1 MSTSR
6 FHLDHPALRRAA
18 SIQEVSDFLGITKQ
32 HVEQRICAGRIRA
45 VKVPRKRAVR
55 VLPAALISYLEA
67 NARIPKDGKP
77 CDLVAMKILMQA
89 YLAPVPNA
97 TIL

>member
-6 FHLDHPALRRAA
+6 FQLDHPALRRAA
-18 SIQEVSDFLGITKQ
+18 SIQEVSDFLGVTKR
-32 HVEQRICAGRIRA
+32 HVERQICAGRIRA
-45 VKVPRKRAVR
+45 TKVPRNGAVQ

-67 NARIPKDGKP
+67 NARIPEAGQP

-89 YLAPVPNA
+89 LLAAERNTV
-97 TIL
+97 II